1 MAEEMKGM
9 RLEQRHGK
17 ARVRVGRV
25 WETEDGRHSFAEWSV
40 SITLLSDCL
49 PAYIHGDN
57 SSIVATDTMKNT
69 VISLSVAICGVAVLD
84 AGTCRGHEDMYGTR
98 QMVYVKA
105 KECSEQISME
115 DFAIGL
121 GKHFT
126 SFYEQVT
133 AAIIKIVE
141 KPWERMYIDGQSHEH
156 GRLSLARPEKATC
169 LICSNLEFSSFK
181 LGSEKHT
188 TEVTVKKSGA
198 LLVTSGIEGLAVLK
212 TTKSGFEGFVRDK
225 YTILPETRERMLA
238 TEVTASLRYLNPEA
252 LRTPYLGI
260 PAKPLYFN
268 DRYLNVKKVLVDT
281 FFGPPKEGVY
291 SPSVQ
296 STLYQMA
303 EAVLARFPDISSIQ
317 LKMPNIHFLPI
328 NLSTKENLIV
338 KFEDDVYLPTDEPH
352 GSIEASLSRI
362 LSKIANHVNCNC
374 YNLTTILI
382 REMDD
387 PSHIPPTAPER
398 RHHALTNPICARGQ
412 GRGRGHDIMLE
423 EAPQILEEDV
433 IDNALG
439 DDDAAADVDQV
450 EEALTGPFPR
460 GPSDPSILKSFKAHI
475 AAAIWDQKGQQID
488 EAGPSSIPF
497 RTYNRRRR
505 VHDR

>member
-1 MAEEMKGM
+1 MAEKMKGM

-25 WETEDGRHSFAEWSV
+25 WKTEDGRHSFAEWSV

-84 AGTCRGHEDMYGTR
+84 TGTCQGHEDMYGTR

-156 GRLSLARPEKATC
+156 G
-169 LICSNLEFSSFK
+169 FK

-238 TEVTASLRYLNPEA
+238 TEVTASW
-252 LRTPYLGI
+252 
-260 PAKPLYFN
+260 
-268 DRYLNVKKVLVDT
+268 
-281 FFGPPKEGVY
+281 
-291 SPSVQ
+291 
-296 STLYQMA
+296 
-303 EAVLARFPDISSIQ
+303 RFPDISSIQ

-328 NLSTKENLIV
+328 NLSTKDNLIV

-362 LSKIANHVNCNC
+362 LSK
-374 YNLTTILI
+374 
-382 REMDD
+382 M
-387 PSHIPPTAPER
+387 
-398 RHHALTNPICARGQ
+398 
-412 GRGRGHDIMLE
+412 
-423 EAPQILEEDV
+423 
-433 IDNALG
+433 
-439 DDDAAADVDQV
+439 
-450 EEALTGPFPR
+450 
-460 GPSDPSILKSFKAHI
+460 
-475 AAAIWDQKGQQID
+475 
-488 EAGPSSIPF
+488 
-497 RTYNRRRR
+497 
-505 VHDR
+505 

>member
-1 MAEEMKGM
+1 MSFISILFLPVPYLSAIEIWTGPLSLEVEVEVGVVRDMAEEMKGM

-69 VISLSVAICGVAVLD
+69 V
-84 AGTCRGHEDMYGTR
+84 
-98 QMVYVKA
+98 YVKA

-126 SFYEQVT
+126 SFYEQLLLTSRSLVFPSHYPRTEGYRASWILLTSRSLVFPSHYPRTEGYRASWSEGVVT

-156 GRLSLARPEKATC
+156 G
-169 LICSNLEFSSFK
+169 FK

-238 TEVTASLRYLNPEA
+238 TEVTASLRYSFESLSS
-252 LRTPYLGI
+252 I

-362 LSKIANHVNCNC
+362 LSK
-374 YNLTTILI
+374 
-382 REMDD
+382 M
-387 PSHIPPTAPER
+387 
-398 RHHALTNPICARGQ
+398 
-412 GRGRGHDIMLE
+412 
-423 EAPQILEEDV
+423 
-433 IDNALG
+433 
-439 DDDAAADVDQV
+439 
-450 EEALTGPFPR
+450 
-460 GPSDPSILKSFKAHI
+460 
-475 AAAIWDQKGQQID
+475 
-488 EAGPSSIPF
+488 
-497 RTYNRRRR
+497 
-505 VHDR
+505 

>member
-1 MAEEMKGM
+1 MSFISILFLPVPYLSAIEIWTGPLSLEVEVGVVRDMAEKMKGM

-25 WETEDGRHSFAEWSV
+25 WKTEDGRHSFAEWSV

-69 VISLSVAICGVAVLD
+69 
-84 AGTCRGHEDMYGTR
+84 
-98 QMVYVKA
+98 VYVKA

-156 GRLSLARPEKATC
+156 G
-169 LICSNLEFSSFK
+169 FK

-238 TEVTASLRYLNPEA
+238 TEVTASWRYSFESLSS
-252 LRTPYLGI
+252 I

-268 DRYLNVKKVLVDT
+268 DRYLNVKKVLVNT

-328 NLSTKENLIV
+328 NLSTKDNLIV

-362 LSKIANHVNCNC
+362 LSK
-374 YNLTTILI
+374 
-382 REMDD
+382 M
-387 PSHIPPTAPER
+387 
-398 RHHALTNPICARGQ
+398 
-412 GRGRGHDIMLE
+412 
-423 EAPQILEEDV
+423 
-433 IDNALG
+433 
-439 DDDAAADVDQV
+439 
-450 EEALTGPFPR
+450 
-460 GPSDPSILKSFKAHI
+460 
-475 AAAIWDQKGQQID
+475 
-488 EAGPSSIPF
+488 
-497 RTYNRRRR
+497 
-505 VHDR
+505 